1 MQGQETT
8 LTFRLVRRPYSLVSL
23 SVPVRDGE
31 LGFRE
36 FASISAHIDGDP
48 LQIYYMSRYS
58 FDTEAEETYG
68 TKGQS

>member
-1 MQGQETT
+1 MQGQETA

-23 SVPVRDGE
+23 SVPVLDGE
-31 LGFRE
+31 LGFGELAPFRPILTE
-36 FASISAHIDGDP
+36 TGCS
-48 LQIYYMSRYS
+48 IYYMSRYS